1 MLAPP
6 INVTMPDER
15 RMDYM
20 RGLFAEIF
28 DDPKIAE
35 AKAWLLFSL
44 YIGEIIIAAPVKE
57 QSREELLWACFESMF
72 DT

>member
-1 MLAPP
+1 
-6 INVTMPDER
+6 
-15 RMDYM
+15 M

-57 QSREELLWACFESMF
+57 QSREELLWACLESMF